1 MVYLFLAN
9 GFEEIEAF
17 TPVDVLRR
25 VGVEVKTVSINEGT
39 KKVMGAHG
47 IEVSADL
54 TLDEYK
60 EDCAEMIIL
69 PGGSDG
75 TKNLENHPKI
85 KEIILSAVERDL
97 YVAAICAAPTI
108 LAKMGLLKGLK
119 ATCYP
124 SLTNVL
130 MENGVK
136 YKNEKVVCD
145 KRFITSMGAGTSGE
159 FAFKLVEK
167 LLTVNDASNIRI
179 AMVY

>member
-9 GFEEIEAF
+9 GFEEIEAL

>member
-9 GFEEIEAF
+9 GFEEIEAL

-25 VGVEVKTVSINEGT
+25 AGVEVKTVSIGDTLN
-39 KKVMGAHG
+39 VLGAHG
-47 IEVSADL
+47 IEVKADL
-54 TLDEYK
+54 MLSDYD

-75 TKNLENHPKI
+75 TKNLGNSGEI
-85 KEIILSAVERDL
+85 RSIILSAHERGL
-97 YVAAICAAPTI
+97 YIAAICAAPTI
-108 LAKMGLLKGLK
+108 LAKMGLLEGLK

-124 SLTNVL
+124 SLASVL
-130 MENGVK
+130 IDNKVK
-136 YKNEKVVCD
+136 YKNDKVVCD

-159 FAFKLVEK
+159 FAFTLVDK
-167 LLTVNDASNIRI
+167 LLTKSDSDNLRI

>member
-9 GFEEIEAF
+9 GFEEIEAL

-25 VGVEVKTVSINEGT
+25 VGVEVLTVSINEGT
-39 KKVMGAHG
+39 KKVLGAHG

-60 EDCAEMIIL
+60 EDTAEMIIL
-69 PGGSDG
+69 PGGSEG
-75 TKNLENHPKI
+75 TKNLEENARVR
-85 KEIILSAVERDL
+85 EIILSAVNRDL

-108 LAKMGLLKGLK
+108 LAKLGLLRGLK

-124 SLTNVL
+124 SLAGV
-130 MENGVK
+130 MMDNGVK
-136 YKNEKVVCD
+136 YKNDKVVCD

-167 LLTVNDASNIRI
+167 LLSSNDASNIRI

>member
-9 GFEEIEAF
+9 GFEEIEAL

-25 VGVEVKTVSINEGT
+25 VGVEVLTVSVNGNG

-47 IEVSADL
+47 IEVTADL

-60 EDCAEMIIL
+60 EDSAEMIIL
-69 PGGSDG
+69 PGGGEG
-75 TKNLENHPKI
+75 TKNLDESERVS
-85 KEIILSAVERDL
+85 EIIMSAAERGL

-108 LAKMGLLKGLK
+108 LAKRGLLTGLR

-124 SLTNVL
+124 SLTSVL
-130 MENGVK
+130 IENGVK
-136 YKNEKVVCD
+136 YKNDRVVCD

-159 FAFKLVEK
+159 FAFTLVEK
-167 LLTVNDASNIRI
+167 LLGKKEATDIKI
-179 AMVY
+179 TMVY